1 MVYLPIGR
9 VNHLSLER
17 TVFGKSNFHMIVLV
31 GVFPRPFNVDLILV
45 VGLVRRPAR
54 VFVVR
59 GIVFVLRLFVW
70 LLFIVI
76 IVIVLLAH

>member
-1 MVYLPIGR
+1 MVNLPVGR
-9 VNHLSLER
+9 VNHLTLER
-17 TVFGKSNFHMIVLV
+17 AVFGKCNFHMIVLV
-31 GVFPRPFNVDLILV
+31 CVFPRPFDVDLILV

-59 GIVFVLRLFVW
+59 GIVFVFRLLVW